1 MPEEKEI
8 IRGRKKRQRRRLRK
22 KGHTYGRIV
31 LVGNPNVGKSVIFG
45 LLTGKYVTVSNY
57 PGTTVEVA
65 YGNMQVEDKEYL
77 VIDSPGVNNLI
88 PMSEDEK
95 VTRDILLREKPE
107 TVVLVVD
114 AKNLKRGLMLLAQLS
129 EMEVPCLLDL
139 NMEDESKA
147 RGIEIDYKK
156 LSEIL
161 NIEIVGTV
169 APQRKGMNKL
179 RGALLHSHTPSI
191 KTDYGD
197 VIEDYAARI
206 AELLPEAPI
215 SSRSIALMILAGDE
229 SLKDWLLA
237 HITNEMIQ
245 YIEDIRDEAQTK
257 LKEPISHIIGHAR
270 INIAEG
276 IAQKVFRNAVS
287 ETGVFAERLNRW
299 TIHPVFGIPI
309 LLLVMFAFYEL
320 VGQFGAGTLVDF
332 LEENIFGAYV
342 NPLIEKIVTAF
353 VPFVFVQDLLVG
365 QYGIFTMAV
374 KYALGII
381 LPITA
386 TFFLAFGFLEDSGYL
401 PRLAVLLNRLF
412 KLIGLNGK
420 AVLPMVL
427 GLGCGTMATMT
438 TRILETRKERLIATF
453 LIALAVP
460 CSAQLGVIFGML
472 GSLPIRAALWWGGTV
487 ITVFLFSGFLASR
500 FIPGEKPDF
509 FIELPPLRV
518 PTISNIIMKTL
529 SRIKWYLKEAV
540 PLFILGTLVLFLLD
554 KMDVLVWLENMASP
568 VIVHFLGLP
577 SQTTETFLMGFLR
590 RDYGAAGMFDLA
602 RQGLLNENQVVIS
615 LVTLTLFV
623 PCLANVFMIIKERG
637 LKTAFAMMSLIIPF
651 ALFIGGILNFILN

>member
-1 MPEEKEI
+1 MPEEKETV
-8 IRGRKKRQRRRLRK
+8 RRRKKRQRKRLQK
-22 KGHTYGRIV
+22 KGHAYGRIV

-57 PGTTVEVA
+57 PGTTVEVS
-65 YGNMQVEDKEYL
+65 YGNIKIEEKEYL
-77 VIDSPGVNNLI
+77 VIDSPGVNTLI

-107 TVVLVVD
+107 SVVLVVD
-114 AKNLKRGLMLLAQLS
+114 AKNLKRGLMLLAQLA
-129 EMEVPCLLDL
+129 EMEIPCLLDL
-139 NMEDESKA
+139 NMEDEAKA
-147 RGIEIDYKK
+147 RGIEINYQK

-161 NIEIVGTV
+161 NIEVVGTV
-169 APQRKGMNKL
+169 APQRKGINKL
-179 RGALLHSHTPSI
+179 RNTILQSRVPAI

-197 VIEDYAARI
+197 VIEDYTERI

-229 SLKDWLLA
+229 SLKDWLMA
-237 HITNEMIQ
+237 NMSNEMIQ
-245 YIEDIRDEAQTK
+245 DIENMRDEAQSN
-257 LKEPISHIIGHAR
+257 LKEPISHIIGHTR
-270 INIAEG
+270 INMAEG
-276 IAQKVFRNAVS
+276 ITRKVLRNNVS
-287 ETGVFAERLNRW
+287 AKGAFTEQLNSW

-332 LEENIFGAYV
+332 LEENIFGSYV
-342 NPLIEKIVTAF
+342 NPAIERIVTAF
-353 VPFVFVQDLLVG
+353 IPFVFVQDMLVG

-401 PRLAVLLNRLF
+401 PRLAVLSNRVF
-412 KLIGLNGK
+412 RLIGLNGK
-420 AVLPMVL
+420 AILPLVL

-438 TRILETRKERLIATF
+438 TRILETRRERLIATF

-487 ITVFLFSGFLASR
+487 ITVLLFAGFLASR
-500 FIPGEKPDF
+500 FISGGKPDF

-518 PTISNIIMKTL
+518 PAVSNIIMKTV
-529 SRIKWYLKEAV
+529 SRIEWYLKEAV

-554 KMDVLVWLENMASP
+554 KMHILAWLEHISSP

-602 RQGLLNENQVVIS
+602 RKGLLNENQIVIS

-651 ALFIGGILNFILN
+651 ALCIGGILNFILN

>member
-8 IRGRKKRQRRRLRK
+8 IRGPKKRQRRRLRK

-57 PGTTVEVA
+57 PGTTVEVS
-65 YGNMQVEDKEYL
+65 YGNIRVGEKEYL

-114 AKNLKRGLMLLAQLS
+114 AKNLKRGLMLLSQLS
-129 EMEVPCLLDL
+129 EMEIPCLLDL
-139 NMEDESKA
+139 NMEDEAKA

-161 NIEIVGTV
+161 NIQVVGTV

-179 RGALLHSHTPSI
+179 RGTLLQSHAPSI

-206 AELLPEAPI
+206 ADLLPEAPI
-215 SSRSIALMILAGDE
+215 SRRSIALMILAGDE
-229 SLKDWLLA
+229 SLKDWLMA
-237 HITNEMIQ
+237 HITNEIIQ
-245 YIEDIRDEAQTK
+245 EIEDLRDEAQSK
-257 LKEPISHIIGHAR
+257 LKEPISHIIGHTR
-270 INIAEG
+270 INIAER
-276 IAQKVFRNAVS
+276 IAQKVFRNDVS
-287 ETGVFAERLNRW
+287 ETSIFAAKLNSW

-342 NPLIEKIVTAF
+342 NPAIERLVTSF
-353 VPFVFVQDLLVG
+353 VPFDFFQDMLVG

-386 TFFLAFGFLEDSGYL
+386 TFFPGVRFSRGQRVSPETRCPLKQGLQTYWPEWKSYITPRPWSGLRDNGYYDDENTRNTEGTSHCNFSYRSCRTVFSPAWCNFRYARLLAYTCSSLVGRHSHNCSLVCGFPFFKTDSRGKAGFL
-401 PRLAVLLNRLF
+401 
-412 KLIGLNGK
+412 
-420 AVLPMVL
+420 
-427 GLGCGTMATMT
+427 
-438 TRILETRKERLIATF
+438 
-453 LIALAVP
+453 
-460 CSAQLGVIFGML
+460 
-472 GSLPIRAALWWGGTV
+472 
-487 ITVFLFSGFLASR
+487 
-500 FIPGEKPDF
+500 
-509 FIELPPLRV
+509 
-518 PTISNIIMKTL
+518 
-529 SRIKWYLKEAV
+529 
-540 PLFILGTLVLFLLD
+540 
-554 KMDVLVWLENMASP
+554 
-568 VIVHFLGLP
+568 H
-577 SQTTETFLMGFLR
+577 
-590 RDYGAAGMFDLA
+590 
-602 RQGLLNENQVVIS
+602 
-615 LVTLTLFV
+615 
-623 PCLANVFMIIKERG
+623 
-637 LKTAFAMMSLIIPF
+637 
-651 ALFIGGILNFILN
+651 

>member
-1 MPEEKEI
+1 MPEEKEVLTALKK
-8 IRGRKKRQRRRLRK
+8 RHRRRRRKKSA
-22 KGHTYGRIV
+22 TYGRIV

-57 PGTTVEVA
+57 PGTTVEVS
-65 YGNMQVEDKEYL
+65 YGNIRVGEKEYL
-77 VIDSPGVNNLI
+77 VIDSPGINNLI

-129 EMEVPCLLDL
+129 EMEIPCLLDL
-139 NMEDESKA
+139 NMEDEAKA
-147 RGIEIDYKK
+147 RGIEIDYQE

-161 NIEIVGTV
+161 NTEVVGTV
-169 APQRKGMNKL
+169 APQRKGINKL
-179 RGALLHSHTPSI
+179 RSTLLQSRIPSI
-191 KTDYGD
+191 TTHYGD
-197 VIEDYAARI
+197 VIEAYAERI
-206 AELLPEAPI
+206 AVLLPEAPI

-229 SLKDWLLA
+229 SLKDWLMA
-237 HITNEMIQ
+237 NISNEIIQ
-245 YIEDIRDEAQTK
+245 KIENLRDEAQSK
-257 LKEPISHIIGHAR
+257 LKEPISHIIGHTR
-270 INIAEG
+270 INIAER
-276 IAQKVFRNAVS
+276 IAQKVFRSDVS
-287 ETGVFAERLNRW
+287 ERGILAGRLNSW

-309 LLLVMFAFYEL
+309 LLFVMFIFYEL

-342 NPLIEKIVTAF
+342 NPFIANIVTSF
-353 VPFVFVQDLLVG
+353 VPFVFLQDMLVG

-401 PRLAVLLNRLF
+401 PRLAVLSNRVF
-412 KLIGLNGK
+412 RLIGLNGK
-420 AVLPMVL
+420 AVLPLVL

-438 TRILETRKERLIATF
+438 TRILETRRERLIATF

-472 GSLPIRAALWWGGTV
+472 GSLPVRAALWWGGTI
-487 ITVFLFSGFLASR
+487 ITVLLFSGFLSSKL
-500 FIPGEKPDF
+500 IPGEKPDF

-518 PTISNIIMKTL
+518 PAISNIIMKTL
-529 SRIKWYLKEAV
+529 SRIQWYLKEAV

-554 KMDVLVWLENMASP
+554 KMAVLSWLENLASP
-568 VIVHFLGLP
+568 IIVHFLGLP

-602 RQGLLNENQVVIS
+602 RKGLLNENQVIIS

-651 ALFIGGILNFILN
+651 ALCIGGILNFVLN

>member
-8 IRGRKKRQRRRLRK
+8 IRGPKKRQRRRLRK

-57 PGTTVEVA
+57 PGTTVEVS
-65 YGNMQVEDKEYL
+65 YGNIRVAEKEYL

-114 AKNLKRGLMLLAQLS
+114 AKNLKRGLMLLSQLS
-129 EMEVPCLLDL
+129 DMEIPCLLDL
-139 NMEDESKA
+139 NMEDEAKA

-161 NIEIVGTV
+161 NIQVVGTV

-179 RGALLHSHTPSI
+179 RGTLLQSHAPSI

-206 AELLPEAPI
+206 ADLLPEAPI
-215 SSRSIALMILAGDE
+215 SRRSIALMILAGDE
-229 SLKDWLLA
+229 SLKDWLMA
-237 HITNEMIQ
+237 HITIEIIQ
-245 YIEDIRDEAQTK
+245 EIEDLRDEAQSK
-257 LKEPISHIIGHAR
+257 LKEPISHIIGHTR
-270 INIAEG
+270 INIAER
-276 IAQKVFRNAVS
+276 IAEKVFKNDVS
-287 ETGVFAERLNRW
+287 ETGIFAAKLNSW

-342 NPLIEKIVTAF
+342 NPAIERLVTSF
-353 VPFVFVQDLLVG
+353 VPFDFFQDMMVG

-401 PRLAVLLNRLF
+401 PRLAVLSNRVF
-412 KLIGLNGK
+412 RLIGLNGK
-420 AVLPMVL
+420 AILPLVL

-438 TRILETRKERLIATF
+438 TRILETRRGRLIATF

-487 ITVFLFSGFLASR
+487 ITVLLFAGFLSSKL
-500 FIPGEKPDF
+500 IPGEKPDF
-509 FIELPPLRV
+509 FIELPPLRI
-518 PTISNIIMKTL
+518 PAIRNIIMKTL
-529 SRIKWYLKEAV
+529 SRIEWYLKEAV
-540 PLFILGTLVLFLLD
+540 PLFILGTLVLFFLD
-554 KMDVLVWLENMASP
+554 KMDILAWLEDMASP

-602 RQGLLNENQVVIS
+602 RKGLLNENQVVIS

-651 ALFIGGILNFILN
+651 ALCIGGILNFILN